1 MISHRILFLQISLE
15 CYYVIKQVN
24 LKHQNHDHKPFKNQV
39 SDMRIYDKKSI
50 LYFSKT
56 NIVLPSML

>member
-1 MISHRILFLQISLE
+1 MISHPKLFSPISLE

-24 LKHQNHDHKPFKNQV
+24 LKHQDYVHKPFKNQV